1 MTLVVFCLSLY
12 FLTVGYVGEFNLF
25 TSSIHFKHFSVFPG
39 QMLSI
44 DRYSPVFAVFAEF
57 SVFAVFAEFSV
68 FAVFAV
74 STVFADRGSSGPW
87 FALPFYELWGVLLI
101 QFTDCAENTT
111 FNNTVD
117 VA

>member
-57 SVFAVFAEFSV
+57 SVFAVFA
-68 FAVFAV
+68 V